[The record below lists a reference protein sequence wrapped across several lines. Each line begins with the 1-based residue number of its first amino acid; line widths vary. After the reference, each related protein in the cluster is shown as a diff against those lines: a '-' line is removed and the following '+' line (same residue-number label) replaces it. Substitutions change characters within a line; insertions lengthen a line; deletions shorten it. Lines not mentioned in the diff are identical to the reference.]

1 MSLGSFLLRSAQ
13 ESRQERHP
21 HPVLGGGWAC
31 TPGLPPSK
39 VGATPGRNV
48 MRNRGSETVT
58 RQSTPALGVLG
69 GGTSSHQQPRPFG
82 NSGCLGAHWLPT
94 KARDPEEHVTSPRS
108 HRQPL
113 AVWARCPYTP
123 NHLQRHPAKTQG
135 WGACRGSLPAR
146 HAHPQSEPT
155 GAGGTCMLGMMRRKR
170 KTMSTFTSRVM
181 SHSDS
186 RPSVA
191 GFLQTRRWVSRQRDA
206 GDARSRDRRR
216 AGHRGARKPPH
227 RRHPPEKLRR
237 DGRAEPEPAAQG
249 AHGNTSEGTA
259 PLWCGAT

>member
-1 MSLGSFLLRSAQ
+1 MA
-13 ESRQERHP
+13 
-21 HPVLGGGWAC
+21 PVAASSPC
-31 TPGLPPSK
+31 Q
-39 VGATPGRNV
+39 GR
-48 MRNRGSETVT
+48 SET
-58 RQSTPALGVLG
+58 QDAWG
-69 GGTSSHQQPRPFG
+69 
-82 NSGCLGAHWLPT
+82 LPT
-94 KARDPEEHVTSPRS
+94 KARDPEEHVTSPRP
-108 HRQPL
+108 HRHPR

-135 WGACRGSLPAR
+135 WGACRGTPGTWGRVLSPGPCPPGTPTPRARPA
-146 HAHPQSEPT
+146 

-191 GFLQTRRWVSRQRDA
+191 GLLQTQRRVSRQRDA

-216 AGHRGARKPPH
+216 EGHRGARKPPH

-249 AHGNTSEGTA
+249 AHGSTSQGTA
-259 PLWCGAT
+259 PCGAGQRDGRTRGRQMPSSGPSRAGRDVAPDPSPILGPCPWL